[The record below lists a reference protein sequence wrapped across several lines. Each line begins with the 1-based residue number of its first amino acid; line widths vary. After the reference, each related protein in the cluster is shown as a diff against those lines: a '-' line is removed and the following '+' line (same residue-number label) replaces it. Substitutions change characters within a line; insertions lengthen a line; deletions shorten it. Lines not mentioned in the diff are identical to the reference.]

1 MYKELFY
8 SKISELKKNGNYRE
22 FTEVNWVSSKYPL
35 AKGEYRQEI
44 IVFCSNNYL
53 GISQD
58 KSVIESMAKGIGIIG
73 GYIAG
78 ERWMIDVI
86 RSYSSGFIFTT
97 ALPPAIVAGC
107 LQSIK
112 VVRKRDD
119 LRSALHTNTKRLR
132 EKLKAN
138 GIEVLKDSTT
148 HILPVIIG
156 DSQKCKE
163 AAKMLFETFNIY
175 VQVINA
181 PTVKKG
187 TERFRI
193 NVTPNHTAEQI
204 DLLVSSIVFVFD
216 QLNIKRSVLVK

>member
-22 FTEVNWVSSKYPL
+22 FTEVNRVSSKYPL
-35 AKGEYRQEI
+35 AKGEYGQEI

-78 ERWMIDVI
+78 ERGMIDVI

-112 VVRKRDD
+112 FVRKRDD
-119 LRSALHTNTKRLR
+119 LISALHTNTKRLR

-175 VQVINA
+175 VQSINA

>member
-8 SKISELKKNGNYRE
+8 SKVSELNKNGNYRE
-22 FTEVNWVSSKYPL
+22 FTEVNRVSSKYPL
-35 AKGEYRQEI
+35 VKGEYGQEI
-44 IVFCSNNYL
+44 IVFCSNDYL
-53 GISQD
+53 GMSQD

-73 GYIAG
+73 GYI
-78 ERWMIDVI
+78 
-86 RSYSSGFIFTT
+86 
-97 ALPPAIVAGC
+97 AGC

-175 VQVINA
+175 VQAINA